1 MPRSVMLLAG
11 RVLLSAIFILAGFG
25 KITAV
30 SGTIG
35 YFSSLGLPAPSLV
48 IWPVIAV
55 ELLGGLAIL
64 LGFMT
69 VPAAL
74 VVAVFSAVAGYL
86 GHFGQGGDAMMQ
98 MVNQQA
104 FMKDLAIAGGLLVL
118 GATGPGRLSIDALR
132 GAPEPALAR

>member
-1 MPRSVMLLAG
+1 MRYC
-11 RVLLSAIFILAGFG
+11 F
-25 KITAV
+25 
-30 SGTIG
+30 
-35 YFSSLGLPAPSLV
+35 
-48 IWPVIAV
+48 
-55 ELLGGLAIL
+55 
-64 LGFMT
+64 GFMT